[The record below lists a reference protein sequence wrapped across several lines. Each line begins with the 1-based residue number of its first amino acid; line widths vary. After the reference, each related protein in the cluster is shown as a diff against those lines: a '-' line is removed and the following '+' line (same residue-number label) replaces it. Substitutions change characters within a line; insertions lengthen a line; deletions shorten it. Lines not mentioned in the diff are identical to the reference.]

1 MGWDDPSLSSWPPPA
16 SRSWTC
22 RRPGVPGPAAGQR
35 RWPQERRRR
44 CGQRRPGRPVMPGAA
59 RGRRRGPDH
68 HPAAAGRA
76 ARRPG
81 RRAHPHPQPA
91 PGLLRDLVPGGL
103 PTDLT
108 AATAAALPRRRRPRP
123 RPLPAAGSWPVTA
136 RRPAAGR
143 RPPRRQQG
151 PAPRRAGRSRRH
163 LTPIHAWGVV
173 AAKLLGQ
180 VGDIG
185 RFPSQD
191 HFASYTA
198 TAPLDASSGNQ
209 QRHRLN
215 TGGNHQLN
223 AALHTSRSAK
233 LATLDPAAAPIWGS
247 SARQDP
253 AEAGRALKRRLANLI
268 SRRILADQR
277 RPQPAAA

>member
-163 LTPIHAWGVV
+163 LTPIHG
-173 AAKLLGQ
+173 LG
-180 VGDIG
+180 GWW
-185 RFPSQD
+185 RPSCW
-191 HFASYTA
+191 A
-198 TAPLDASSGNQ
+198 
-209 QRHRLN
+209 
-215 TGGNHQLN
+215 
-223 AALHTSRSAK
+223 RSATSAVSPARTTSP
-233 LATLDPAAAPIWGS
+233 ATPRPRPWTPPAATSNATGS
-247 SARQDP
+247 TP
-253 AEAGRALKRRLANLI
+253 AATTSSMPPCTHRGLPSSRPWTRPPLLAGEAQRGKTPLRPAGR
-268 SRRILADQR
+268 
-277 RPQPAAA
+277 